1 MTDQTDAPAGA
12 GATALAPSTPANDTN
27 PRSLSDMIAEA
38 RQAPE
43 SAEPATEPDNEI
55 PAQAENAAPVEEQPS
70 GEEPEAAEPA
80 EVPPIEPPRSWTKE
94 AKEQWQ
100 SLPRE
105 TQEYLAQRE
114 QERDREVRRS
124 QNDAAEQ
131 RKAIEAETQKAEQV
145 RKDYEAKLASVMQ
158 TLHDSSPFADIKS
171 MADVERLQSEDPF
184 RFQQFQVYQWKMQA
198 TQQELQQAEQRKA
211 QEAQSKW
218 TEHVQSESAKFAE
231 SLSDADK
238 AKLQQFT
245 KDAPTFLKEK
255 GFTEEDLTNYAS
267 GKDRI
272 SIYDHRV
279 QSLILDGMKY
289 REAQNAKPV
298 ALAKPVPPVQ
308 RPGTAQPRGS
318 VQSEAVTRTSAKIDN
333 GTGDHRDLGALLGA
347 MRRA

>member
-1 MTDQTDAPAGA
+1 MTDQTGAPAGSEA
-12 GATALAPSTPANDTN
+12 MAASTPATDTN

-55 PAQAENAAPVEEQPS
+55 PAQAENAAPAEEQPS
-70 GEEPEAAEPA
+70 GEEPKADEPA
-80 EVPPIEPPRSWTKE
+80 DLPPIDPPRSWTQAEKE
-94 AKEQWQ
+94 RFQ

-105 TQEYLAQRE
+105 TQEYLHTRE
-114 QERDREVRRS
+114 QEREREFRRS
-124 QNDAAEQ
+124 QNEVAEQ
-131 RKAIEAETQKAEQV
+131 RKAVEAETQKAEQT
-145 RKDYEAKLASVMQ
+145 RKNYEAKLASVMQ

-171 MADVERLQSEDPF
+171 MADVERLQAEDPF

-198 TQQELQQAEQRKA
+198 TQQELQQAEQRKT
-211 QEAQSKW
+211 QETQSKW
-218 TEHVQSESAKFAE
+218 TEHVQAESAKFAE
-231 SLSDADK
+231 SLPDADK

-245 KDAPTFLKEK
+245 VDAPKFLGEK
-255 GFTEEDLTNYAS
+255 GFTDQELANYAS
-267 GKDRI
+267 GKDRL

-308 RPGTAQPRGS
+308 RPGVAQPRGS
-318 VQSEAVTRTSAKIDN
+318 VQSEAFTKTSAKIDN
-333 GTGDHRDLGALLGA
+333 GAGDHRDLSALLGA